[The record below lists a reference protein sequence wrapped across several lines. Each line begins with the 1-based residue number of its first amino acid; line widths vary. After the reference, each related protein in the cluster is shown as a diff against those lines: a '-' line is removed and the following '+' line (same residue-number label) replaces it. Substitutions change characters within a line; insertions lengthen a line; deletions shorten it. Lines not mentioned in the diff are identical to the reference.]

1 MVQPE
6 IVLIVLCRP
15 VGVVSGRHR
24 RRNVPQRNVR
34 GSLLRSQH
42 GTSSVRW
49 SVQTVENVA

>member
-49 SVQTVENVA
+49 SVENVA